1 MAKVGRPRKKKNEK
15 VEYQL
20 IAEHCKDYQTVL
32 EKVEESS
39 IKKVQVF
46 HHMINTY
53 TPKPKE

>member
-20 IAEHCKDYQTVL
+20 IAVHSKDYQTFL
-32 EKVEESS
+32 EKVEVSS
-39 IKKVQVF
+39 LKKVQVF
-46 HHMINTY
+46 HQMVNTY